1 MNAATAYG
9 VRESNKMDFRGY
21 DRVDEDTLN
30 RILWHSIRGARTP
43 LPTPSRSAMITPEG
57 RVSLVHYKE
66 RDTDD

>member
-1 MNAATAYG
+1 
-9 VRESNKMDFRGY
+9 MDFRGY